1 LKILDAHCHV
11 GEGMTYSRTAG
22 ELLREMDAQSVSGA
36 VITAADRFIA
46 VRNREGNDLVLTAAA
61 EHPDRLFAFAAANP
75 WYGGEAVEELER
87 AFGLGALGLKL
98 HPVLQG
104 FTLSD
109 DIVLPL
115 LELAVEQ
122 GKPVYVHTGT
132 PISCT
137 PFQLTELAMR
147 YPRGTFIMGHAAYAD
162 FWNDVVHSVSCVP
175 NIFVETSQHLASVIR
190 TLVEQIGADRV
201 VYGSDSP
208 LASMAVE
215 IEKITRYVRRAGDL
229 ELILGANL
237 RRILWKE

>member
-1 LKILDAHCHV
+1 MKILDAHCHV

-22 ELLREMDAQSVSGA
+22 ELLREMDALSVSGA

-46 VRNREGNDLVLTAAA
+46 VRNREGNDLVLKAAA
-61 EHPDRLFAFAAANP
+61 EHPDRLFPFATANP
-75 WYGGEAVEELER
+75 WYGGAAMEELER

-115 LELAVEQ
+115 LDLAVEQ

-132 PISCT
+132 PVSCT

-147 YPRGTFIMGHAAYAD
+147 YPKGTFIMGHAAYSD
-162 FWNDVVHSVSCVP
+162 FWNDVVHSATCVP
-175 NIFVETSQHLASVIR
+175 NILVETSRHLASVIR
-190 TLVEQIGADRV
+190 TLVERIGADRV

-208 LASMAVE
+208 LASMPVE